1 MTLDT
6 CAGSALMTT
15 GTRAPTTLNQIL
27 WSSRV
32 YRKDFPYFVS
42 AWSAVNTEDFRMRAL
57 DGCDD
62 ATAEGRRRFL
72 AQFKTYAGGA
82 VRDALQRVLGR
93 PDFPA
98 RDLRHERLDEAELTE
113 LRPAVE
119 KSFNQLV
126 AIHRVGDT
134 IASKVLAVLNP
145 DVFVMW
151 DTPIFLAYYHRAET
165 RGATYANF
173 LLRMQ
178 GLARAIELDAV
189 ENHGVADVAN
199 HVCDKLNLRDGHRC
213 TLARFID
220 EYNWLTITRRTPY
233 PGDVP
238 G

>member
-1 MTLDT
+1 MIANASD
-6 CAGSALMTT
+6 
-15 GTRAPTTLNQIL
+15 PTTLDQIL

-32 YRKDFPYFVS
+32 YRKDFSNFVS
-42 AWSAVNTEDFRMRAL
+42 AWAAVNAEDFRVRAL
-57 DGCDD
+57 DECDD
-62 ATAEGRRRFL
+62 ATAEGLRHFL
-72 AQFKTYAGGA
+72 ARFKTYAGVQ
-82 VRDALQRVLGR
+82 VRDALQQVLRR

-98 RDLRHERLDEAELTE
+98 RDLRHERLDNADLTV

-134 IASKVLAVLNP
+134 VASKVLAVLNP

-151 DTPIFLAYYHRAET
+151 DTAILMAYCQQAET

-178 GLARAIELDAV
+178 GLARAIELDALA
-189 ENHGVADVAN
+189 NHGVTDAAN
-199 HVCDKLNLRDGHRC
+199 HVCERLNLREGDRC

-220 EYNWLTITRRTPY
+220 EYNWLTITRRASY
-233 PGDVP
+233 PGAAPV
-238 G
+238 